1 MQPLRSWLLLL
12 LALALI
18 PFFNM
23 FAGLTLLHGYLAATG
38 QTTYEMLKG
47 GRVSYMRPF
56 YGSNSGAEHH
66 DAPPNGLAYLIR
78 AILSKEPPP
87 RPFSQ
92 GLAENLNVFFFAP
105 KPYPYTLQTSAD
117 RV

>member
-1 MQPLRSWLLLL
+1 MQPLRSCLLLL
-12 LALALI
+12 TTLALI
-18 PFFNM
+18 PLFNV

-47 GRVSYMRPF
+47 SRVPYLKP
-56 YGSNSGAEHH
+56 YYEGYAGPEQA
-66 DAPPNGLAYLIR
+66 DAPPNGLAYIIR
-78 AILSKEPPP
+78 AVLSGEPPP
-87 RPFSQ
+87 NPFSQ

-105 KPYPYTLQTSAD
+105 KPYPYMLQTSAQ

>member
-12 LALALI
+12 SALALV

-47 GRVSYMRPF
+47 GRVLYMKPYYQSYSVTEQP
-56 YGSNSGAEHH
+56 
-66 DAPPNGLAYLIR
+66 DAPPNGLAYLVR
-78 AILSKEPPP
+78 AILSKAPPP

-92 GLAENLNVFFFAP
+92 GVAENLNVFFFAP
-105 KPYPYTLQTSAD
+105 KPYPYALQTPAE

>member
-12 LALALI
+12 TALALV

-38 QTTYEMLKG
+38 QTTYEILKG
-47 GRVSYMRPF
+47 SRVPYMRPF
-56 YGSNSGAEHH
+56 YGSSAGLEQP
-66 DAPPNGLAYLIR
+66 DAPPNGLAYLLQ
-78 AILSKEPPP
+78 AIISKEPPP

-92 GLAENLNVFFFAP
+92 GVAENLNVFFFAP
-105 KPYPYTLQTSAD
+105 KPYPYTLHTSAE